1 MPIWRK
7 AGETTF
13 STVPTEQP
21 KALPNSFGVIHSFVE
36 NRKVFATTIGVVLCW
51 MWKGNRFAPLGFAI
65 ACSPP
70 ALPMLSPVASLS
82 ATFANAVSQRYTPP
96 RVVIASIQTT
106 RCL

>member
-1 MPIWRK
+1 
-7 AGETTF
+7 
-13 STVPTEQP
+13 
-21 KALPNSFGVIHSFVE
+21 VE

-51 MWKGNRFAPLGFAI
+51 MWKGNRFAPFGFAI
-65 ACSPP
+65 AYSPP

-82 ATFANAVSQRYTPP
+82 ATFANTVSQRYAPP